1 MYATAKRL
9 GKSVSRVGKKERKK
23 KGGGGEETAI
33 FCFKEED
40 NVPFSAQGTD
50 KTAP

>member
-9 GKSVSRVGKKERKK
+9 GKSVSRVEKK
-23 KGGGGEETAI
+23 KGGGGGGEETAI

-40 NVPFSAQGTD
+40 NVPFSAQGID

>member
-9 GKSVSRVGKKERKK
+9 GKSVSRVGKEKK
-23 KGGGGEETAI
+23 KGGGGGEETAI